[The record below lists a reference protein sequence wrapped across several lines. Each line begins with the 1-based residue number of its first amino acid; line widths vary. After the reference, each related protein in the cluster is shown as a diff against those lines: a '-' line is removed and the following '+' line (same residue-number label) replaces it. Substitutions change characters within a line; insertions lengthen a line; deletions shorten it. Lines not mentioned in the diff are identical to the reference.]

1 MRSETLFRWWTG
13 RALRRQEAQLR
24 GMSDRELAD
33 LGIGRSE
40 IPAVLE
46 APAFEAAA
54 TSPGTGGRTGGS
66 RPAFPAGRAAAGAA
80 CRLRP
85 A

>member
-1 MRSETLFRWWTG
+1 MRFETLSRWWAG
-13 RALRRQEAQLR
+13 RARRRQEAQLR

-46 APAFEAAA
+46 APAAEAA